1 MVKILTSEMQSF
13 LKHTQENKLYVLI
26 KLHVLKI
33 PQYLRFT
40 KKYRYCYVKQKNIF
54 LVIHW
59 NPISPQLFQD
69 G

>member
-13 LKHTQENKLYVLI
+13 LKHTQENKLYALI
-26 KLHVLKI
+26 KLYVLKI

-54 LVIHW
+54 
-59 NPISPQLFQD
+59 
-69 G
+69 